1 MQKILFAFTFLFS
14 LSSIAIA
21 QEKSSFEE
29 KVARMLEVSGA
40 RQNFDAA
47 ILNMVELQKRAYADI
62 LSDEF
67 FDELGKEMMKVG
79 FEKLTPE
86 FVPIY
91 KRHLTEEELDEI
103 IKFYESEV
111 GQSLVQKMPLI
122 MNEAMQIGAAWG
134 EEIGQEIYERVEA
147 ANSGDDIPQ
156 ETTENC
162 SAFKEGEF
170 YSILDDDSK
179 VTFKINGDQLT
190 IKDKRK
196 KETHTIEW
204 ISDCSYKIVKENGET
219 PEIPKEIRITEV
231 NEKSCKIIIIFDD
244 SGEYEE
250 REFFIK

>member
-67 FDELGKEMMKVG
+67 FDELGKEMIKVG

-91 KRHLTEEELDEI
+91 KRHLTEEELDEMSI
-103 IKFYESEV
+103 NADPSDAVKLKIMQDFCKDAKAPVYGMHAYSDNSAICKAAFYCFT
-111 GQSLVQKMPLI
+111 K
-122 MNEAMQIGAAWG
+122 
-134 EEIGQEIYERVEA
+134 
-147 ANSGDDIPQ
+147 
-156 ETTENC
+156 
-162 SAFKEGEF
+162 
-170 YSILDDDSK
+170 
-179 VTFKINGDQLT
+179 
-190 IKDKRK
+190 
-196 KETHTIEW
+196 
-204 ISDCSYKIVKENGET
+204 
-219 PEIPKEIRITEV
+219 
-231 NEKSCKIIIIFDD
+231 
-244 SGEYEE
+244 
-250 REFFIK
+250 